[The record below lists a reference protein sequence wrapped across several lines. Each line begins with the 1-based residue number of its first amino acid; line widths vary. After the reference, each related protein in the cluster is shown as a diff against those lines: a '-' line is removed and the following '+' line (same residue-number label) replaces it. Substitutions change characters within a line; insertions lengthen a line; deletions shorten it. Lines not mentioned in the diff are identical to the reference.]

1 MKIYVIRHGKTVANL
16 LKVHNAP
23 ETNLADIGIEQ
34 AKRLREKIKNINYDI
49 IISSPF
55 IRAKN
60 TAEIINVKNKSI
72 IFDDRL
78 KERYFGT
85 LIGKTLTDINRE
97 GYWDYYN
104 EYKYEDCEDIKSFLN
119 RVNNF
124 IEELK
129 QQKYENVLV
138 VTHKG
143 VGRAFKVYFNG
154 VGNGKLFNIGIKNC
168 EMLEFE
174 L

>member
-23 ETNLADIGIEQ
+23 ETELADVGIKQ
-34 AKRLREKIKNINYDI
+34 AEKLKEKIKNIDYDV

-55 IRAKN
+55 KRAKH
-60 TAEIINVKNKSI
+60 TAEIINVKNKNI

-85 LIGKTLTDINRE
+85 LIGKPLTNINRE

-104 EYKYEDCEDIKSFLN
+104 EIK
-119 RVNNF
+119 
-124 IEELK
+124 
-129 QQKYENVLV
+129 
-138 VTHKG
+138 
-143 VGRAFKVYFNG
+143 
-154 VGNGKLFNIGIKNC
+154 
-168 EMLEFE
+168 
-174 L
+174 